1 MRRLDAGHTH
11 RLSLTDAARMCA
23 TTPAE
28 SIRAADLGV
37 IAVGKWADLTVLSR
51 DLDVIHTYIGGEA
64 AGN

>member
-1 MRRLDAGHTH
+1 
-11 RLSLTDAARMCA
+11 MCA

-37 IAVGKWADLTVLSR
+37 IALGKWADLTVLNR
-51 DLDVIHTYIGGEA
+51 DLDVTHTYIGGEA